1 VGTEAVA
8 AGTSRGRINWPLVAA
23 AATGV
28 QVGAA
33 IVASRF
39 AVAEVPP
46 FTLAMLR
53 YAVGFCCLLPFAWRT
68 LVHAAPQPPAP
79 TVTRSRAGDLLAMA
93 ALGVG
98 QFGILIA
105 LLNFGLQH
113 VGAAQAAL
121 IFSLFPL
128 LTLLLAA
135 ALGRERATWRLVL
148 GVLLSI
154 AGVALALAPKLGAT
168 QAVHWWGELAVAGAA
183 ATGALCSVLYR
194 PYLRRYPTVPVSAFA
209 MLASVLFLAVLAIGE
224 QWPQRLAT
232 ISAPAWAAV
241 LFIGVSSGVGYFWW
255 LYPLKHE
262 SPTRVT
268 VFLALNPVTA
278 ALLGGALLGE
288 RLHPAA
294 LAALALI
301 AVGLWLSTRPGD
313 DARGSHPPQPP
324 TP

>member
-1 VGTEAVA
+1 
-8 AGTSRGRINWPLVAA
+8 VAA

-46 FTLAMLR
+46 LTLAMLR
-53 YAVGFCCLLPFAWRT
+53 YAVGLACLLPFAWRE
-68 LVHAAPQPPAP
+68 LARPAATAPAP
-79 TVTRSRAGDLLAMA
+79 AVTGSRAGDLLAMA
-93 ALGVG
+93 ALGIG

-113 VGAAQAAL
+113 VGAAPAAL

-128 LTLLLAA
+128 LTLLLSA
-135 ALGRERATWRLVL
+135 ALGHERITWRLL
-148 GVLLSI
+148 AGVLLSI
-154 AGVALALAPKLGAT
+154 AGVAVALAPKLGSA
-168 QAVHWWGELAVAGAA
+168 AGGHWWGELAVVGAA
-183 ATGALCSVLYR
+183 LTGAVCSVLYR

-209 MLASVLFLAVLAIGE
+209 MLASVLFLAVLATSE
-224 QWPQRLAT
+224 HWTQRLAG

-241 LFIGVSSGVGYFWW
+241 AFIGVSSGVGYFWW
-255 LYPLKHE
+255 LYALKHE

-278 ALLGGALLGE
+278 ALLGWALLGE
-288 RLHPAA
+288 PLPAVA
-294 LAALALI
+294 LAALAMI
-301 AVGLWLSTRPGD
+301 AIALWLATHAAPA
-313 DARGSHPPQPP
+313 ARGGSNAIEAPR
-324 TP
+324 